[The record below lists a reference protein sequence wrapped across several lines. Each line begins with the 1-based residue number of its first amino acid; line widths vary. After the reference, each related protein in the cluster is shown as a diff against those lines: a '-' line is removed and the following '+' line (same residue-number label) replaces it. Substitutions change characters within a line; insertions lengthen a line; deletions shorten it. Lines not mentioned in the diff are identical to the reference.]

1 MKRITLTRG
10 IPASGKTTWA
20 KEQLKKY
27 PNRYKR
33 INRDDLRLM
42 LDNEQFNPKRE
53 KFITKTQ
60 HTLILT
66 ALEEGYHVICD
77 DTNLNP
83 KTVSSIMELVSGKAI
98 IEFKDFTNVPLK
110 TCIERDLKRKNS
122 VGQKV
127 IIDFYNRYLRKEP
140 EKIQYIQDKPYAII
154 VDLDGTLAH
163 MKTRGPFDFMKCD
176 EDVVDNNIKELISFY
191 KNKNYH
197 IILLSGRD
205 SICRKKTEIWLA
217 NNDINYDYLYMRK
230 QDDCRK
236 DSIIKKELY
245 DEYIKGNFNIKFVL
259 DDRDQVVNMWR
270 ETGLT
275 CYQVAEGSF

>member
-1 MKRITLTRG
+1 MN
-10 IPASGKTTWA
+10 
-20 KEQLKKY
+20 Y
-27 PNRYKR
+27 
-33 INRDDLRLM
+33 
-42 LDNEQFNPKRE
+42 
-53 KFITKTQ
+53 
-60 HTLILT
+60 
-66 ALEEGYHVICD
+66 
-77 DTNLNP
+77 
-83 KTVSSIMELVSGKAI
+83 
-98 IEFKDFTNVPLK
+98 
-110 TCIERDLKRKNS
+110 LKRKNS

-270 ETGLT
+270 EIGLT